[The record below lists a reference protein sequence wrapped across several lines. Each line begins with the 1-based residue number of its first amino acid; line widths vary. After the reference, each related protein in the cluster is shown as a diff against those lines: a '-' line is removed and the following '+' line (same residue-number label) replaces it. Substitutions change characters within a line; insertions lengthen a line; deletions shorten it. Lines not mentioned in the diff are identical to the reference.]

1 MTLFEVNINN
11 NFFKYDRIRAF
22 VFFLLLSHKN
32 VRISPKNDLISC
44 Y

>member
-11 NFFKYDRIRAF
+11 NFFKYDRIGAI
-22 VFFLLLSHKN
+22 VFFLLLYHEN